1 MGRATRLFNRIFKRK
16 RFSESIWSE
25 FGRYNAIFSPFGDD
39 MWRSDLVRSCVRPIS
54 EHTSKAHAV
63 SSDARI
69 AKLLNSAPNRFMN
82 GKDFLAKI
90 RIWLEIKNTAYVF
103 INRDEKGKVSELYPV
118 PYSTFQAI
126 ESNGKLFM
134 QFTFYNNTAEKLT
147 AAWED
152 IAVLRK
158 DYYTNDI
165 WGDDNRC
172 LLDKLGLIATINQG
186 VGNAV
191 KATANLRGI
200 LKSTKAMLS
209 DDDIRKAKDNFVKDY
224 LNLENSG
231 GIASL
236 DATQDFTPI
245 TMNPTVIDSETMKQF
260 REDLYRYF
268 GVNDKILM
276 ASYDEEVMEAFY
288 QSRIEPFL
296 IAFSEE
302 LTRKVFRKSER
313 DLGAYIIYEGDRLR
327 YISNTNKLK
336 MTALVDRAIMTP
348 NEVRAMFNLSPYEGG
363 DEFQRRL
370 DTATTGNQKGDNK
383 NGSDTE
389 D

>member
-1 MGRATRLFNRIFKRK
+1 MGLFNRIFKRK
-16 RFSESIWSE
+16 RSVKESIWSE
-25 FGRYNAIFSPFGDD
+25 VGRYNAIFTPFGSD
-39 MWRSDLVRSCVRPIS
+39 MWRSDLVRSCIRPLS

-63 SSDARI
+63 SSRENI
-69 AKLLNSAPNRFMN
+69 AKLLNSSPNPFMN
-82 GKDFLAKI
+82 GKDFLAKV
-90 RIWLEIKNTAYVF
+90 RIWLEIKNTAF
-103 INRDEKGKVSELYPV
+103 ILIVRDEKGSVSELYPV
-118 PYSTFQAI
+118 PYQSFEVL
-126 ESNGKLFM
+126 ESAGKLFIK
-134 QFTFYNNTAEKLT
+134 FTLLNTNTVQSLT
-147 AAWED
+147 SAWED
-152 IAVLRK
+152 LAVLRK
-158 DYYTNDI
+158 DYYTSDI
-165 WGDDNRC
+165 WGDDNSAI
-172 LLDKLGLIATINQG
+172 LGKLSLIDTIDQG

-209 DDDIRKAKDNFVKDY
+209 EDDIRKQKDSFVRDY

-245 TMNPTVIDSETMKQF
+245 TMNPTVTDSETMKQF

-296 IAFSEE
+296 IALSEE
-302 LTRKVFRKSER
+302 LTRKVFTQRER

-348 NEVRAMFNLSPYEGG
+348 NEVRAMFNLAPYEGG

-370 DTATTGNQKGDNK
+370 DTAVTGNEKGENK

-389 D
+389 N